1 MRLRICRRPRG
12 SIAGVA
18 IDQFQVGAIYEIGT
32 QLGSI
37 LLAEGCAE
45 RVVVDDSAMAASEG
59 SVARLNEVVLVVE
72 DDLNLRQL
80 TADVLTCHGYDVV
93 LAQHGLEAL
102 ERLSERCPDLVL
114 LDLQM
119 PVMDGWQFRAEQ
131 QRLEEPGLAN
141 IPVLILTA
149 ADRAHEH
156 AATLNAVGVIEKPF
170 DPERLLSAVR
180 TALRVA

>member
-1 MRLRICRRPRG
+1 LRLRICRRPRG

-18 IDQFQVGAIYEIGT
+18 IDQFQVGVIYEIST

-102 ERLSERCPDLVL
+102 ERLSERSPDLVL

-141 IPVLILTA
+141 IPVLLLTA